1 MQKTTILLC
10 SVMIIVFFAC
20 ATSYMGFKEPTS
32 DISMIVVGRVI
43 VEDDGYTD
51 RMAVYKN
58 NINVGI
64 YGKTD
69 NGDDLGEWVSTD
81 EQGYFVLSDAPK
93 GEYVIKAV
101 QLTVGAGQLL
111 TIENRLSY
119 ADDPYY
125 ISNRDIIIF
134 SGEYF
139 PFEPVGRVQ
148 SLKHT
153 IFKLDFP
160 NRDIVTVKSRALNT
174 LDEFEVYGGEI
185 LNAGPVERYFIQK
198 YPNSK
203 WLEPLEQS
211 ANIIRYKR

>member
-1 MQKTTILLC
+1 MKIEL
-10 SVMIIVFFAC
+10 
-20 ATSYMGFKEPTS
+20 
-32 DISMIVVGRVI
+32 
-43 VEDDGYTD
+43 
-51 RMAVYKN
+51 YKN

-64 YGKTD
+64 YGKTE
-69 NGDDLGEWVSTD
+69 NGDDIGEWVSTD

-101 QLTVGAGQLL
+101 QLTVGAGQLI

-134 SGEYF
+134 TGLYF

-148 SLKHT
+148 SLKHN